1 MITAI
6 GTGFFNVGAII
17 GFLIY
22 FVSYYGFIQVVI
34 ATNKKDK
41 IEGLFKDTGLMKE
54 GLMNDFFVN
63 SLVVYFDMDDIVQHH
78 SCSLI
83 NKLIK

>member
-1 MITAI
+1 MVTAI
-6 GTGFFNVGAII
+6 GTGFFNVGAIF

-41 IEGLFKDTGLMKE
+41 IEGLFKDTGLMRE

-63 SLVVYFDMDDIVQHH
+63 S
-78 SCSLI
+78 
-83 NKLIK
+83 